1 MARSVSA
8 SSSSS
13 SSAKSK
19 APKAAPSSK
28 SRLTAAT
35 KKGAGSKAAPG
46 AALPPTVLI
55 APAGEDRRQVDLVA
69 RISERFDAS
78 LRDRLEKEIAAYAG
92 PPIELSTS
100 LDTFFHEASALACLA
115 EWHSVPRG
123 VIHESLAPH
132 AERLGGD
139 IAAQLLFLAKLGAE
153 GEILVE
159 QGRAPTGDAIIQR
172 GIAVFRRLRI
182 ALAVLVDDGVE
193 DQKDVAVAALRRQYV
208 GTPTT
213 TKKLASGL
221 SAYAGVC
228 RTLESE
234 LSALPGFEM
243 NLIQE
248 ATSIAGI
255 IVSRTSAPRTT
266 AGTSG
271 LTTRRN
277 AIVALIR
284 ARMQKL
290 RLVMRYTFADHPS
303 IIKSLASAHVRERRR
318 ASKGKE
324 PKPDGLPAPKP
335 QKPAPV
341 DDTNDEDDRI
351 PDDLID
357 DDE

>member
-1 MARSVSA
+1 MARSISA

-35 KKGAGSKAAPG
+35 KKGAGSKASPG
-46 AALPPTVLI
+46 ATLPPTVLV
-55 APAGEDRRQVDLVA
+55 APAEEDRRQVDLVA

-78 LRDRLEKEIAAYAG
+78 LRDSLEKEIAAYAG

-100 LDTFFHEASALACLA
+100 LGTFFHEASALACLA
-115 EWHSVPRG
+115 EWHTVPRG
-123 VIHESLAPH
+123 VIEESLAPH

-139 IAAQLLFLAKLGAE
+139 IPAQLLYLSKLGAE

-159 QGRAPTGDAIIQR
+159 QGRAPTGDAVIQR

-182 ALAVLVDDGVE
+182 ALDVLVDDGVE

-234 LSALPGFEM
+234 LSALPGFDM
-243 NLIQE
+243 NLIHE

-266 AGTSG
+266 AATSG

-284 ARMQKL
+284 ARVQKL

-303 IIKSLASAHVRERRR
+303 ILKSAASAHNRDRRR
-318 ASKGKE
+318 AAKGKGQE
-324 PKPDGLPAPKP
+324 PDALPSPTKPKPVDGP
-335 QKPAPV
+335 
-341 DDTNDEDDRI
+341 NDEDDRI

>member
-1 MARSVSA
+1 MARSISA

-35 KKGAGSKAAPG
+35 KKGTGSTASPG
-46 AALPPTVLI
+46 ASVPATVLI
-55 APAGEDRRQVDLVA
+55 APAEEDRRQVDLVA

-78 LRDRLEKEIAAYAG
+78 LRDSLEKEIAAYAG

-100 LDTFFHEASALACLA
+100 LGTFFHEASALACLA
-115 EWHSVPRG
+115 EWHTVPRG
-123 VIHESLAPH
+123 VIEESLAPH

-139 IAAQLLFLAKLGAE
+139 IAAQLLYLSKLGAE

-159 QGRAPTGDAIIQR
+159 QGRAPTGDAVIQR

-182 ALAVLVDDGVE
+182 ALDVLVDDGVE
-193 DQKDVAVAALRRQYV
+193 DQKDVAVAALRRQYI

-234 LSALPGFEM
+234 LSALPGFDM
-243 NLIQE
+243 NLIHE

-284 ARMQKL
+284 ARVQKL
-290 RLVMRYTFADHPS
+290 RIVMRYTFADHPS
-303 IIKSLASAHVRERRR
+303 ILKSAASAHHRERRR
-318 ASKGKE
+318 ASKERG
-324 PKPDGLPAPKP
+324 PKPDALPSPA
-335 QKPAPV
+335 KPAPV
-341 DDTNDEDDRI
+341 DGPTDDDRI
-351 PDDLID
+351 PDDLVD